1 MTTIGFIGTGT
12 MGRPMLRNLVTKG
25 FGVVAYDRAPAALA
39 AAVELGARPATSSAA
54 VAAESELVITMLPS
68 SSHVEGAYLGA
79 GGVLEGA
86 AAGRLCADMST
97 IDPATSQRVAAR
109 LRERGVRFI
118 DAPVSGGVGGAE
130 RGTLAIMV
138 GGDPADLEEARP
150 ALAAMGANIVHVGP
164 VGAGEVAKLCNNLI
178 AGVATVAVSE
188 AFRIAE
194 GFGVDPQVLTRVIAS
209 SSGRTWI
216 MEHGHPVPGIVPEAA
231 SSRDYVPGFT
241 VDLMCKDLGLAVDAA
256 RALRVPVAVAS
267 AAQQILRL
275 ASSHGYGRK
284 DVSSVY
290 AFLSA
295 SSAEAPV

>member
-1 MTTIGFIGTGT
+1 MKIGFIGIGA

-25 FGVVAYDRAPAALA
+25 FAVVAYDLAPAALA
-39 AAVELGARPATSSAA
+39 AAVEAGARPATSCAA
-54 VAAESELVITMLPS
+54 VAAESELVVTMLPS
-68 SSHVEGAYLGA
+68 SSHVERAYLGA
-79 GGVLEGA
+79 GGVLEGI

-130 RGTLAIMV
+130 KGTLAIMV
-138 GGDPADLEEARP
+138 GGEAADLEEARP
-150 ALAAMGANIVHVGP
+150 ALAAMGANVVHVGP

-194 GFGVDPQVLTRVIAS
+194 GFGVDPQVLTRIIAS

-231 SSRDYVPGFT
+231 SSRGYAPGFT

-256 RALRVPVAVAS
+256 RALRIPVAVAS

-295 SSAEAPV
+295 SSADAPV